1 MPRRVGWQGAWHLS
15 RALWVNYCL
24 PIGLLPFAF
33 NHVEVASLQWNGRPV
48 LTTSPACHRV
58 IVRLMCRY
66 CSLVVTRWPTI
77 YWLNTPQIFC
87 KDTKRVWYINLTHIG
102 LTLFMACLSCNY
114 LFIRRFCIVRALSVL
129 TWFKCPLLI
138 ELLVKHRFSL
148 LFEACGKGH
157 NHLLHTLNFV

>member
-1 MPRRVGWQGAWHLS
+1 MPRRMGWQGAWHLS

-33 NHVEVASLQWNGRPV
+33 NRVVVASLRWNGRPV
-48 LTTSPACHRV
+48 LATSPACHRV

-66 CSLVVTRWPTI
+66 CSLVVTRWATI
-77 YWLNTPQIFC
+77 SWLNTPLIFC
-87 KDTKRVWYINLTHIG
+87 KYTKRVWYINLTHIC
-102 LTLFMACLSCNY
+102 LTLFMACFSCNY
-114 LFIRRFCIVRALSVL
+114 LFMRRFCVVRALSVL

-138 ELLVKHRFSL
+138 QPLVKHWFSL
-148 LFEACGKGH
+148 LFEACWWGY

>member
-33 NHVEVASLQWNGRPV
+33 NRVEVASLWWNGRPV
-48 LTTSPACHRV
+48 LATSPACHRV

-66 CSLVVTRWPTI
+66 CSPVVTRWATI

-87 KDTKRVWYINLTHIG
+87 KDSKRVWYVNLAHIC
-102 LTLFMACLSCNY
+102 LTLFMVCFSCNY
-114 LFIRRFCIVRALSVL
+114 LFMSRFYVVRVLSVL

-138 ELLVKHRFSL
+138 QLLVKHWFSL
-148 LFEACGKGH
+148 LFEACGKAH
-157 NHLLHTLNFV
+157 NHLVHTLNFV